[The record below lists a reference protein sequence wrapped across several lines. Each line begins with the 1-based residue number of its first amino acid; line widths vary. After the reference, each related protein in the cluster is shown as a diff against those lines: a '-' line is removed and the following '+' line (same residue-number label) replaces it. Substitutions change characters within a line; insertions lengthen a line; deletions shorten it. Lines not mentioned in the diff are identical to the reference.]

1 MNYFDFF
8 GLEPKFQID
17 LKTLKLLYYEKM
29 KQFHPDM
36 SIDASPSEQEET
48 LRLSALN
55 NDAYKVLKDYHS
67 RLKYILDTFYPGGE
81 TPSKSLPQMFLMD
94 MMDMN
99 EELMELKMDYEPE
112 IAATLKQQLS
122 TQLEKM
128 EQEITSQVIDKKVS
142 DINLSI
148 FDSINEYLLKRN
160 YLNRAIQ
167 NIENEA
173 D

>member
-1 MNYFDFF
+1 
-8 GLEPKFQID
+8 
-17 LKTLKLLYYEKM
+17 
-29 KQFHPDM
+29 
-36 SIDASPSEQEET
+36 
-48 LRLSALN
+48 
-55 NDAYKVLKDYHS
+55 
-67 RLKYILDTFYPGGE
+67 
-81 TPSKSLPQMFLMD
+81 MFLMD

-142 DINLSI
+142 GINLSL

-160 YLNRAIQ
+160 YLNRVIQ